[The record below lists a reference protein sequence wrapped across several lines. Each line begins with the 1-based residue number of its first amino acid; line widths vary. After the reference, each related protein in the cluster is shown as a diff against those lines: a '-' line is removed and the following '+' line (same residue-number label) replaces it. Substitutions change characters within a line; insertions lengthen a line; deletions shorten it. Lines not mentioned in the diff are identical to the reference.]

1 MKKYTSEK
9 INEIANILHAYDEV
23 LNTLREIEKEGS
35 IHGVANIPSSRAEEL
50 IRYGKNALNSY
61 RYYVPKEVDEKLKK
75 ENMGLPTQA
84 GRLEGVV
91 RLQENVLA
99 GKPIRI

>member
-1 MKKYTSEK
+1 MEKYTPEK
-9 INEIANILHAYDEV
+9 INEIASILHAYNGV
-23 LNTLREIEKEGS
+23 LNTLREIEKEESFYG
-35 IHGVANIPSSRAEEL
+35 IVNIPSFRVEEL

-61 RYYVPKEVDEKLKK
+61 RFYVPKEVDEKLEE

-84 GRLEGVV
+84 SRLESAV

>member
-1 MKKYTSEK
+1 MEKYTPKK
-9 INEIANILHAYDEV
+9 INEIANILHAYDGV
-23 LNTLREIEKEGS
+23 LNTLREIEREECS
-35 IHGVANIPSSRAEEL
+35 HGIVNIPSSRAEEL

-61 RYYVPKEVDEKLKK
+61 RSYVPKEVDEKLKK

-84 GRLEGVV
+84 GRLEGAV

-99 GKPIRI
+99 GKLIRI